1 MIIQCRTMAELGYDY
16 MRLDTARA
24 ALDERI
30 GRASTSDPATP
41 TLEPLH
47 TLWTE
52 LEDVLSQQEAILTVL
67 VDTAAATLAELRIKA
82 DVLDRLMRP
91 GCDNPV
97 ETEAG
102 RKLAAS
108 IVRDI
113 QTLFGRL
120 PVPD

>member
-1 MIIQCRTMAELGYDY
+1 MIIQCRTVAELGRDY
-16 MRLDTARA
+16 TTLNAARA

-30 GRASTSDPATP
+30 HRASTSDPATP
-41 TLEPLH
+41 SLEPLH
-47 TLWTE
+47 PLWTE
-52 LEDVLSQQEAILTVL
+52 LEDVLSQQEAILAVL
-67 VDTAAATLAELRIKA
+67 ADTAAATLTELRIKT

-91 GCDNPV
+91 GRDNPV

-113 QTLFGRL
+113 QTQFGTS
-120 PVPD
+120 PMPD